1 MSNVF
6 ENIRNGKK
14 VILVSENGDAVL
26 VKFLDSDEEKI
37 LSPKT
42 LKRWYKLCEDGC
54 EPAEV
59 PAEEPKV
66 EIKEAVEAPAEE
78 PIVEEPVVETPA
90 EEPAEEPKE
99 ETPAPVENKKP
110 EKKAKK
116 AKEPVVDHSAIHSHI
131 LDMMN
136 KKVEEGSVPGLSLF
150 HSEKVS
156 GFYSMKLDGKMVMNF
171 TLSKKRGVVLW
182 LRSAAV
188 HGMATFEKF
197 AHTFDA
203 RLAIAE
209 WNTDNYKL
217 ISELFDASLTY
228 QAENNAKSASK
239 KSKKT
244 KKAE

>member
-14 VILVSENGDAVL
+14 VILVSENSDTVL
-26 VKFLDSDEEKI
+26 VKFMDSDEEKI
-37 LSPKT
+37 ISRKT
-42 LKRWYKLCEDGC
+42 LKRWYKPCEDHVE
-54 EPAEV
+54 EPAKVEEPV
-59 PAEEPKV
+59 AEEP
-66 EIKEAVEAPAEE
+66 A
-78 PIVEEPVVETPA
+78 EEPVVETPA

-217 ISELFDASLTY
+217 ISELFNASLAY
-228 QAENNAKSASK
+228 QAEKNAKSASK
-239 KSKKT
+239 KSKT
-244 KKAE
+244 SKKAE

>member
-1 MSNVF
+1 MKKF
-6 ENIRNGKK
+6 ENVRNGRK
-14 VILVSENGDAVL
+14 VILVSENSDAVL
-26 VKFLDSDEEKI
+26 VKFMDSGEEKM

-42 LKRWYKLCEDGC
+42 LKRWYKPCEDAC
-54 EPAEV
+54 E

-66 EIKEAVEAPAEE
+66 EIKEADEASAE
-78 PIVEEPVVETPA
+78 
-90 EEPAEEPKE
+90 
-99 ETPAPVENKKP
+99 KP

-116 AKEPVVDHSAIHSHI
+116 VKEPAVDYSAIHSHF
-131 LDMMN
+131 LDLMN
-136 KKVEEGSVPGLSLF
+136 KKVESVPGLSLF

-197 AHTFDA
+197 THTFDA

-209 WNTDNYKL
+209 WNTENNKL
-217 ISELFDASLTY
+217 VSELFNASLTY
-228 QAENNAKSASK
+228 QAEKNAKAASK
-239 KSKKT
+239 KSKKSKKT
-244 KKAE
+244 EKAE

>member
-26 VKFLDSDEEKI
+26 VKFMDSDEEKI
-37 LSPKT
+37 LSSKT
-42 LKRWYKLCEDGC
+42 LKRWYKPCEDGC
-54 EPAEV
+54 EPAE
-59 PAEEPKV
+59 EPVV
-66 EIKEAVEAPAEE
+66 EIKEADEAPAEE
-78 PIVEEPVVETPA
+78 PIVDEPMVETSA
-90 EEPAEEPKE
+90 EAPVEEPKE
-99 ETPAPVENKKP
+99 ETPAPVEVKKP
-110 EKKAKK
+110 VKKVKK
-116 AKEPVVDHSAIHSHI
+116 AKEPTVDYSAIHSHI
-131 LDMMN
+131 LDLMN
-136 KKVEEGSVPGLSLF
+136 KKVESVPGLSLF

-217 ISELFDASLTY
+217 ISELFNASLTY
-228 QAENNAKSASK
+228 QAEKNAKSASK

-244 KKAE
+244 EKAE

>member
-26 VKFLDSDEEKI
+26 VKFVDSDEEKI
-37 LSPKT
+37 ISPKT
-42 LKRWYKLCEDGC
+42 LKRWYKPCEDGW
-54 EPAEV
+54 EEV
-59 PAEEPKV
+59 EDHAEEPAKV
-66 EIKEAVEAPAEE
+66 EEPVAEE
-78 PIVEEPVVETPA
+78 PAKESVVETPA
-90 EEPAEEPKE
+90 EEPVKEPKE
-99 ETPAPVENKKP
+99 ETPAPIEDKKP
-110 EKKAKK
+110 VKKNKK
-116 AKEPVVDHSAIHSHI
+116 AKEPAVDHSAIHSHI

-136 KKVEEGSVPGLSLF
+136 KKVESVPGLSLF

-209 WNTDNYKL
+209 WNTENYKL
-217 ISELFDASLTY
+217 ISELFNASLTY
-228 QAENNAKSASK
+228 QAEKNAKSASK

-244 KKAE
+244 EKAE

>member
-1 MSNVF
+1 MSKVF

-14 VILVSENGDAVL
+14 VILVSENSDAVL
-26 VKFLDSDEEKI
+26 VKFVDSDEEKI

-42 LKRWYKLCEDGC
+42 LKRWYKPCEDGQEEVEELAKVE
-54 EPAEV
+54 EPA
-59 PAEEPKV
+59 AEEPV
-66 EIKEAVEAPAEE
+66 AEE
-78 PIVEEPVVETPA
+78 PVEEPVVETPVK
-90 EEPAEEPKE
+90 EPVAEEPKE
-99 ETPAPVENKKP
+99 ETPAPVEVKKP
-110 EKKAKK
+110 VKKVKK
-116 AKEPVVDHSAIHSHI
+116 AKEPAVDYSAIHSHI
-131 LDMMN
+131 LDLMN
-136 KKVEEGSVPGLSLF
+136 KKVESVPGLSLF

-209 WNTDNYKL
+209 WNPDNYKL

-228 QAENNAKSASK
+228 QAEKNAKSASK
-239 KSKKT
+239 KSKKAE
-244 KKAE
+244 KAE

>member
-26 VKFLDSDEEKI
+26 VKFMDSCEEKI
-37 LSPKT
+37 ISRKT
-42 LKRWYKLCEDGC
+42 LKRWYKPCEDHVE
-54 EPAEV
+54 EPA
-59 PAEEPKV
+59 K
-66 EIKEAVEAPAEE
+66 
-78 PIVEEPVVETPA
+78 VEEPVA

-217 ISELFDASLTY
+217 ISELFNASLTY
-228 QAENNAKSASK
+228 QAEKNAKSASK

-244 KKAE
+244 EKAE

>member
-26 VKFLDSDEEKI
+26 VKFMDSDEEKI
-37 LSPKT
+37 LSLKT
-42 LKRWYKLCEDGC
+42 LKRWYKPCEDHVE
-54 EPAEV
+54 EPAKVEEPV
-59 PAEEPKV
+59 AEEPAK
-66 EIKEAVEAPAEE
+66 
-78 PIVEEPVVETPA
+78 EPVVETPA

-116 AKEPVVDHSAIHSHI
+116 AKEPVVDHSAIHSYI

-150 HSEKVS
+150 HSEKVN

-217 ISELFDASLTY
+217 ISELFNASLTY
-228 QAENNAKSASK
+228 QAEKNAKSASK

-244 KKAE
+244 EKAE

>member
-14 VILVSENGDAVL
+14 VILVSENSDTVL
-26 VKFLDSDEEKI
+26 VKFMDSDEEKI
-37 LSPKT
+37 ISRKT
-42 LKRWYKLCEDGC
+42 LKRWYKPCEDGC
-54 EPAEV
+54 EPAKESV
-59 PAEEPKV
+59 V
-66 EIKEAVEAPAEE
+66 EIKEADEAPVEE
-78 PIVEEPVVETPA
+78 PIVDEPVVETPA
-90 EEPAEEPKE
+90 EEPAKEPKE
-99 ETPAPVENKKP
+99 ETPAPVEVKKSV
-110 EKKAKK
+110 KKV
-116 AKEPVVDHSAIHSHI
+116 KEPTVDYSAIHSHI
-131 LDMMN
+131 LDLMN
-136 KKVEEGSVPGLSLF
+136 KKVESVPGLSLF

-217 ISELFDASLTY
+217 ISELFNASLAY
-228 QAENNAKSASK
+228 QAEKNAKSASK
-239 KSKKT
+239 KSKKSKKT
-244 KKAE
+244 EKAE

>member
-14 VILVSENGDAVL
+14 VILVSENSDAVL
-26 VKFLDSDEEKI
+26 VKFMDSGEEKM

-42 LKRWYKLCEDGC
+42 LKRWYKPCEDDC
-54 EPAEV
+54 E

-66 EIKEAVEAPAEE
+66 EIKEADEAPAEE
-78 PIVEEPVVETPA
+78 PIVEEPVVETSVK
-90 EEPAEEPKE
+90 EPIVDEPKE
-99 ETPAPVENKKP
+99 ETPAPVEVKKP
-110 EKKAKK
+110 VKKVKK
-116 AKEPVVDHSAIHSHI
+116 AKEPAVDHSTIHSHI
-131 LDMMN
+131 LDLMN
-136 KKVEEGSVPGLSLF
+136 KKVESVPGLSLF

-217 ISELFDASLTY
+217 ISELFNASLAY
-228 QAENNAKSASK
+228 QAEKNAKSASK
-239 KSKKT
+239 KSKK
-244 KKAE
+244 AE

>member
-14 VILVSENGDAVL
+14 VILVSANSDALL
-26 VKFLDSDEEKI
+26 VKFMDSGEEKM

-42 LKRWYKLCEDGC
+42 LKRWYKPCEDQV
-54 EPAEV
+54 EDPAN
-59 PAEEPKV
+59 
-66 EIKEAVEAPAEE
+66 
-78 PIVEEPVVETPA
+78 VEEPVAEEPA
-90 EEPAEEPKE
+90 KEPAEEPKE
-99 ETPAPVENKKP
+99 ETLAPVENKKP

-116 AKEPVVDHSAIHSHI
+116 VKEPAVDYSAIHSHF
-131 LDMMN
+131 LDLMN
-136 KKVEEGSVPGLSLF
+136 KKVESVPGLSLF

-188 HGMATFEKF
+188 NGMATFEKF

-217 ISELFDASLTY
+217 ISELFNASLTY
-228 QAENNAKSASK
+228 QAEKNVKSASK
-239 KSKKT
+239 KSKK
-244 KKAE
+244 AE

>member
-1 MSNVF
+1 MSNLF
-6 ENIRNGKK
+6 ENVRNGKK
-14 VILVSENGDAVL
+14 VILVSQNGDSVL
-26 VKFLDSDEEKI
+26 LKFMDSDEEKI
-37 LSPKT
+37 ISPKT
-42 LKRWYKLCEDGC
+42 LKRWYKPCEDDC

-59 PAEEPKV
+59 PAEEPVV

-78 PIVEEPVVETPA
+78 PIVEEP
-90 EEPAEEPKE
+90 KE
-99 ETPAPVENKKP
+99 ETPAPVEVKKP
-110 EKKAKK
+110 VKKVKK
-116 AKEPVVDHSAIHSHI
+116 TKEPAVDYSAIHSRL
-131 LDMMN
+131 LDLMN
-136 KKVEEGSVPGLSLF
+136 KKVESVPGLSLF

-209 WNTDNYKL
+209 WNPDNYKL
-217 ISELFDASLTY
+217 ISELFNASLAY
-228 QAENNAKSASK
+228 QAEKNAKSASK
-239 KSKKT
+239 KSKKS

>member
-26 VKFLDSDEEKI
+26 VKFMDSDEEKI
-37 LSPKT
+37 ISRKT
-42 LKRWYKLCEDGC
+42 LKRWYKPCEDHVE
-54 EPAEV
+54 EPAKVEEPV
-59 PAEEPKV
+59 AEEPAK
-66 EIKEAVEAPAEE
+66 
-78 PIVEEPVVETPA
+78 EPVVETPA

-209 WNTDNYKL
+209 WNTDNCKL
-217 ISELFDASLTY
+217 ISELFNASLTY
-228 QAENNAKSASK
+228 QAEKNAKSASK

-244 KKAE
+244 EKAE

>member
-1 MSNVF
+1 MSKVF
-6 ENIRNGKK
+6 ENVRNGRK
-14 VILVSENGDAVL
+14 VILVSVNGDAVL
-26 VKFLDSDEEKI
+26 VKFMDNDEEKI
-37 LSPKT
+37 LSSKT
-42 LKRWYKLCEDGC
+42 LKRWYKLRGDDWE
-54 EPAEV
+54 
-59 PAEEPKV
+59 PAEEPLV
-66 EIKEAVEAPAEE
+66 ETKEADEAPVEE

-90 EEPAEEPKE
+90 EEPAKEPKE
-99 ETPAPVENKKP
+99 ETPAPVEVKKP

-131 LDMMN
+131 LNMMN

-171 TLSKKRGVVLW
+171 TLSKKRGVILW

-228 QAENNAKSASK
+228 QAEKNAKSASK

-244 KKAE
+244 EKAE

>member
-26 VKFLDSDEEKI
+26 VKFMDSCEEKI
-37 LSPKT
+37 ISRKT
-42 LKRWYKLCEDGC
+42 LKRWYKPCEDHVE
-54 EPAEV
+54 EPA
-59 PAEEPKV
+59 K
-66 EIKEAVEAPAEE
+66 
-78 PIVEEPVVETPA
+78 VEEPVA

-217 ISELFDASLTY
+217 ISELFNASLTY
-228 QAENNAKSASK
+228 QAEKNAKSASK
-239 KSKKT
+239 KSKK
-244 KKAE
+244 AE

>member
-14 VILVSENGDAVL
+14 VILVSENSDAVL
-26 VKFLDSDEEKI
+26 VKFVDSDEEKI

-42 LKRWYKLCEDGC
+42 LKRWYKPCEDDC
-54 EPAEV
+54 E

-66 EIKEAVEAPAEE
+66 EIKEADEAPAEE
-78 PIVEEPVVETPA
+78 PIVEEP
-90 EEPAEEPKE
+90 KE
-99 ETPAPVENKKP
+99 ETPAPVEVKKP
-110 EKKAKK
+110 VKKVKK
-116 AKEPVVDHSAIHSHI
+116 AKEPTVDYSAIHSHL
-131 LDMMN
+131 LDLMN
-136 KKVEEGSVPGLSLF
+136 KKVESVPGLSLF

-209 WNTDNYKL
+209 WNPDNYKL
-217 ISELFDASLTY
+217 ISELFNASFTY
-228 QAENNAKSASK
+228 QAEKNAKSASK

>member
-1 MSNVF
+1 MSNIF

-14 VILVSENGDAVL
+14 VILVSENSDTVL
-26 VKFLDSDEEKI
+26 VKFMDSDEEKI
-37 LSPKT
+37 ISRKT
-42 LKRWYKLCEDGC
+42 LKRWYKPCEDHVE
-54 EPAEV
+54 EPA
-59 PAEEPKV
+59 K
-66 EIKEAVEAPAEE
+66 
-78 PIVEEPVVETPA
+78 VEEPVA

-116 AKEPVVDHSAIHSHI
+116 AKEPVVDHSAIYSHI

-217 ISELFDASLTY
+217 ISELFNASLTY
-228 QAENNAKSASK
+228 QAEKNAKSASK

-244 KKAE
+244 EKAE

>member
-26 VKFLDSDEEKI
+26 VKFMDSGEEKM

-42 LKRWYKLCEDGC
+42 LKRWYKPCEDDC
-54 EPAEV
+54 E

-66 EIKEAVEAPAEE
+66 EIKEADEAPAEE
-78 PIVEEPVVETPA
+78 PIVEEPVVETPVK
-90 EEPAEEPKE
+90 EPVAEEPKE
-99 ETPAPVENKKP
+99 ETPAPVEVKKP
-110 EKKAKK
+110 VKKVKK
-116 AKEPVVDHSAIHSHI
+116 VKEPAVDYSAIHSHI
-131 LDMMN
+131 LDLMN
-136 KKVEEGSVPGLSLF
+136 KKVESVPGLSLF

-182 LRSAAV
+182 LRSAAMN
-188 HGMATFEKF
+188 GMATFEKF

-203 RLAIAE
+203 RLVFAE
-209 WNTDNYKL
+209 WNTNNYKL
-217 ISELFDASLTY
+217 ISELFDASLAY
-228 QAENNAKSASK
+228 QAEKNAKAASK

-244 KKAE
+244 EKAK

>member
-14 VILVSENGDAVL
+14 VILVSENSDAVL
-26 VKFLDSDEEKI
+26 VKFMDSDEEKI

-42 LKRWYKLCEDGC
+42 LKRWYKPCEDGQEEVEELAKVE
-54 EPAEV
+54 EPA
-59 PAEEPKV
+59 AEEPV
-66 EIKEAVEAPAEE
+66 ED
-78 PIVEEPVVETPA
+78 PVVETPA
-90 EEPAEEPKE
+90 EEPVAEEPKE
-99 ETPAPVENKKP
+99 ETPAPVEVKKP
-110 EKKAKK
+110 VKKVKK
-116 AKEPVVDHSAIHSHI
+116 AKEPVVDHSTIHSHI
-131 LDMMN
+131 LDLMN
-136 KKVEEGSVPGLSLF
+136 KKVESVPGLSLF

-209 WNTDNYKL
+209 WNPDNYKL
-217 ISELFDASLTY
+217 ISELFNASLTY
-228 QAENNAKSASK
+228 QAEKNAKSASK
-239 KSKKT
+239 KSKKSKKT
-244 KKAE
+244 EKAE

>member
-1 MSNVF
+1 MSKVF

-14 VILVSENGDAVL
+14 VILVSENSDAVL
-26 VKFLDSDEEKI
+26 VKFMDSGEEKM

-42 LKRWYKLCEDGC
+42 LKRWYKPCEDDC
-54 EPAEV
+54 E
-59 PAEEPKV
+59 PAEEPKL
-66 EIKEAVEAPAEE
+66 EIKEADEAPAEE

-90 EEPAEEPKE
+90 EAPAEEPKE
-99 ETPAPVENKKP
+99 ETPAPVEVKKP
-110 EKKAKK
+110 VKKVKK
-116 AKEPVVDHSAIHSHI
+116 AKEPAVDHSAIHSHI
-131 LDMMN
+131 LDLMN
-136 KKVEEGSVPGLSLF
+136 KKVESVPGLSLF

-156 GFYSMKLDGKMVMNF
+156 GFYSIKLDGKMVMNF

-217 ISELFDASLTY
+217 ISELFNTSLTY
-228 QAENNAKSASK
+228 QAEKNAKSTSK

>member
-14 VILVSENGDAVL
+14 VILVSENSDTVL
-26 VKFLDSDEEKI
+26 VKFMDSDEEKI
-37 LSPKT
+37 ISRKT
-42 LKRWYKLCEDGC
+42 LKRWYKPCEDHVE
-54 EPAEV
+54 EPA
-59 PAEEPKV
+59 K
-66 EIKEAVEAPAEE
+66 
-78 PIVEEPVVETPA
+78 VEEPVA

-209 WNTDNYKL
+209 WNIDNYKL
-217 ISELFDASLTY
+217 ISELFNASLTY
-228 QAENNAKSASK
+228 QAEKNAKSASK
-239 KSKKT
+239 KSKK
-244 KKAE
+244 AE

>member
-1 MSNVF
+1 MSNIF

-14 VILVSENGDAVL
+14 VILVSENSDAVL
-26 VKFLDSDEEKI
+26 VKFMDSGEEKM

-42 LKRWYKLCEDGC
+42 LKRWYKPCEDDC
-54 EPAEV
+54 ES
-59 PAEEPKV
+59 
-66 EIKEAVEAPAEE
+66 
-78 PIVEEPVVETPA
+78 
-90 EEPAEEPKE
+90 AEEPKE
-99 ETPAPVENKKP
+99 ETPAPVEVKKP
-110 EKKAKK
+110 VKKVKK
-116 AKEPVVDHSAIHSHI
+116 AKEPTVDYSAIHSHL
-131 LDMMN
+131 LDLMN
-136 KKVEEGSVPGLSLF
+136 KKVESVPGLSLC

-209 WNTDNYKL
+209 WNPDNYKL
-217 ISELFDASLTY
+217 ISELFNASLAY
-228 QAENNAKSASK
+228 QAEKNAKSASK
-239 KSKKT
+239 KSKKS
-244 KKAE
+244 KKAEKAE

>member
-1 MSNVF
+1 MSNLF
-6 ENIRNGKK
+6 ENVR
-14 VILVSENGDAVL
+14 
-26 VKFLDSDEEKI
+26 
-37 LSPKT
+37 
-42 LKRWYKLCEDGC
+42 
-54 EPAEV
+54 
-59 PAEEPKV
+59 
-66 EIKEAVEAPAEE
+66 
-78 PIVEEPVVETPA
+78 VVET
-90 EEPAEEPKE
+90 PAEEPKE

-110 EKKAKK
+110 A
-116 AKEPVVDHSAIHSHI
+116 VDYSTIHSHF
-131 LDMMN
+131 LDLMN
-136 KKVEEGSVPGLSLF
+136 KKAESVPGLSLF

-217 ISELFDASLTY
+217 ISELFNASLTY
-228 QAENNAKSASK
+228 QAEKNAKAASK
-239 KSKKT
+239 KTEKT
-244 KKAE
+244 E

>member
-14 VILVSENGDAVL
+14 VILVSENSDAVL
-26 VKFLDSDEEKI
+26 VKFMDSGEEKM

-42 LKRWYKLCEDGC
+42 LKRWYKPCEDDY

-59 PAEEPKV
+59 PAEEPVV

-78 PIVEEPVVETPA
+78 PIVEEPVVETSVK
-90 EEPAEEPKE
+90 EPVAEEPKE
-99 ETPAPVENKKP
+99 ETPAPVEVKKP
-110 EKKAKK
+110 VKKVKK
-116 AKEPVVDHSAIHSHI
+116 AKEPTVDYSAIHSHL
-131 LDMMN
+131 LDLMN
-136 KKVEEGSVPGLSLF
+136 KKVESVPGLSLF

-209 WNTDNYKL
+209 WNPDNYKL
-217 ISELFDASLTY
+217 ISELFNASLAY
-228 QAENNAKSASK
+228 QAEKNAKSASK
-239 KSKKT
+239 KSKKS